1 MSKRIFHLVQAM
13 NTVTV
18 ISFVIFCL
26 HVCSH
31 HGLAESE
38 SAALTIVQQEDENGV
53 TVEEEKGE
61 DQPDKVVSN
70 DDPFHPT
77 HEWQAVKEGQAIP
90 AGLHVRM
97 NLETGSREAKLMD
110 GENEFKY
117 WQDGDRQGM
126 MNMDKKQFSL
136 EELKRALKDFKT
148 TELDDTDLQREAE
161 VKKKFKTYEE
171 LKKDFNDINM
181 DIKTDGEIIEDMIGK
196 LRDKD
201 LERDNLLTTLTDL
214 EYYLHQIDNAVL
226 FKDMGG
232 IPYILKIMNMTQDED
247 LQMEAAMV
255 LGAATSSNPKVQIG
269 ALEEGALQLLI
280 RLVSIHSS
288 TGLRRKVMFCIST
301 LCRHFPFA
309 QKRFLELGGLSA
321 IGKVFEESGTEKL
334 RIKVVA
340 FLNDLLV
347 EKKVTEE
354 NLNSDKSS
362 DLEKLKQYNSV
373 PLLESMK
380 EQGWC
385 EKIPTLLQVS
395 DHDSREHVLN
405 AMKTLVNSCRNNFI
419 QTSITLHSLRTEY
432 IELALEEDDGD
443 YFSNMVTLID
453 SLIQDIKRKEE
464 L

>member
-53 TVEEEKGE
+53 TIEEEKGE

-181 DIKTDGEIIEDMIGK
+181 DIKTDGEIIED
-196 LRDKD
+196 DW
-201 LERDNLLTTLTDL
+201 
-214 EYYLHQIDNAVL
+214 
-226 FKDMGG
+226 
-232 IPYILKIMNMTQDED
+232 
-247 LQMEAAMV
+247 
-255 LGAATSSNPKVQIG
+255 KV
-269 ALEEGALQLLI
+269 
-280 RLVSIHSS
+280 
-288 TGLRRKVMFCIST
+288 
-301 LCRHFPFA
+301 
-309 QKRFLELGGLSA
+309 KRQRS
-321 IGKVFEESGTEKL
+321 
-334 RIKVVA
+334 
-340 FLNDLLV
+340 
-347 EKKVTEE
+347 
-354 NLNSDKSS
+354 
-362 DLEKLKQYNSV
+362 
-373 PLLESMK
+373 
-380 EQGWC
+380 
-385 EKIPTLLQVS
+385 
-395 DHDSREHVLN
+395 
-405 AMKTLVNSCRNNFI
+405 
-419 QTSITLHSLRTEY
+419 
-432 IELALEEDDGD
+432 
-443 YFSNMVTLID
+443 
-453 SLIQDIKRKEE
+453 
-464 L
+464 